1 MRFLLV
7 SFLAAAPIAAT
18 LAADTPTLTGKWQVH
33 TSIAGTEVDDLCT
46 FTQKENALTGNC
58 SSDRGTFELSGSVSG
73 QKVSWTYK
81 SEYNG
86 TPITVAFA
94 GAVNAENKITGSV
107 NVPEFGAEGEF
118 QAVQPKQ

>member
-1 MRFLLV
+1 MRFLLA

-18 LAADTPTLTGKWQVH
+18 LAADTPSLTGKWQVH

-58 SSDRGTFELSGSVSG
+58 SSDRGTFELSGNVNG
-73 QKVSWTYK
+73 QKVTWSYK

-94 GAVNAENKITGSV
+94 GAVNAEKKITGSV

-118 QAVQPKQ
+118 QATQPKQ